1 MADKNINARKKII
14 ESCGSVIVKVGTR
27 LLTEPAL
34 IPLLVSHIT
43 KLRARGKKVL
53 LVSSGAV
60 GLGIKTLGLSSRP
73 KKLAAVQGLAAI
85 GQSKLMGRYQEACEA
100 EGFIA
105 AQLLLTMAD
114 LRDRKR
120 HLNVLNCINELWAR
134 NVLPIVNE
142 NDTVSVDELKFGDN
156 DILSGFIATM
166 TKSEL
171 TIILT
176 TTDGFHEM
184 KDGEIGPRIPLVEK
198 VTRKLYGYAS
208 GTDSSVF
215 SIGGMRSKLKAAE
228 MVTSFGEHLLIA
240 DGRDPGIMDKILAGD
255 DVGTLFLPLQ
265 EKMQSR
271 KRWIGLFSHP
281 RGKIFI
287 DKGAAEALLKKG
299 SSLLPSGMVGAEGLF
314 RTGDPVEIC
323 LEGGELVARGL
334 ANFGSADC
342 NRIAGLHSSELE
354 KVLPDAGTVEEVVHR
369 NNLFVYSKNES

>member
-1 MADKNINARKKII
+1 MTEKNINARKKLID
-14 ESCGSVIVKVGTR
+14 SCGSVVVKAGTR

-34 IPLLVSHIT
+34 IPVLVSHIA
-43 KLRARGKKVL
+43 KLRAKGKKVL

-60 GLGIKTLGLSSRP
+60 GLGIKALGLTSRP

-85 GQSKLMGRYQEACEA
+85 GQGRLMARYQEACEA

-114 LRDRKR
+114 LRDRRR
-120 HLNVLNCINELWAR
+120 HLNVLNCINELWSR
-134 NVLPIVNE
+134 DVLPIVNE

-156 DILSGFIATM
+156 DILSGFIAAM

-176 TTDGFHEM
+176 NMDGFHEM
-184 KDGEIGPRIPLVEK
+184 KDGELGARIPLVEK
-198 VTRKLYGYAS
+198 VTRKLYGYAT
-208 GTDSSVF
+208 GTDSAVF

-228 MVTSFGEHLLIA
+228 MVTAFGEHLMIA
-240 DGRDPGIMDKILAGD
+240 DGRDPSIMDKILAGK
-255 DVGTLFLPLQ
+255 DVGTLFMPLQ

-271 KRWIGLFSHP
+271 KRWIGLFSHT

-287 DKGAAEALLKKG
+287 DKGAANALVKKG
-299 SSLLPSGMVGAEGLF
+299 SSLLPSGMIGAEGVF

-323 LEGGELVARGL
+323 LEDGELVARGL
-334 ANFGSADC
+334 SNFNAADC

-354 KVLPDAGTVEEVVHR
+354 AVLSDAGAVDEVVHR
-369 NNLFVYSKNES
+369 NNLFVYNKSDV